1 MNEQDE
7 GSMEEFVAYLVGD
20 LGYSRNECP
29 CRCPHKA
36 VEHAHLHSPGN
47 PASIGIP
54 PGDFILWEDGTSSRL
69 DPTRRADCTSEV
81 TGGVMSEAGGGLTYP
96 DSAGDETCDGTVVA
110 YVIAAS
116 PSAPFPGW
124 YLKNVGSVDAHWTPE
139 PGEAMRFPSSAAAM
153 TFWNSVPPGLGAY
166 FPVQVELATE

>member
-1 MNEQDE
+1 MAQRLYRLDVVPDGCEVNEQDE
-7 GSMEEFVAYLVGD
+7 GSMEEFAAYLVND
-20 LGYSRNECP
+20 MGYSRNECP
-29 CRCPHKA
+29 GRCPHKA
-36 VEHAHLHSPGN
+36 EEHAHLHSPGN
-47 PASIGIP
+47 PASIGTP
-54 PGDFILWEDGTSSRL
+54 PVDFILWEDGTASRS
-69 DPTRRADCTSEV
+69 DPTR
-81 TGGVMSEAGGGLTYP
+81 GP
-96 DSAGDETCDGTVVA
+96 GTVVA

-166 FPVQVELATE
+166 FPVQIRECEGKAGAGG